1 MRGRR
6 ANVNAVDCMP
16 TPTSPPP
23 RRSAVARVTAA
34 AAAAAIDSQL
44 VLDAAL
50 HDRVADDAELQ
61 LEAAALGAQREQRG
75 LDADERA
82 RDGHARAALLKR
94 AADALECLAERG
106 QLVAKARGARLC
118 ALQLRGHRSLA
129 CGRHLLLRRERL
141 RADSADHAPLA
152 RLGQRQQLAK
162 PAAVFGGSSAEVEMT
177 QIMGLVNKQLRA
189 EPVAAAAPTG
199 DAPKLQ

>member
-1 MRGRR
+1 MLMRLIACPPLPHLRLT
-6 ANVNAVDCMP
+6 APPSPA
-16 TPTSPPP
+16 SPPP
-23 RRSAVARVTAA
+23 PPPPPSTRNLCSTR
-34 AAAAAIDSQL
+34 
-44 VLDAAL
+44 AL